1 MFNDYALQVLLVL
14 LLYYLL
20 LNYVLLLCAIFI
32 MFLYLTDDVFI
43 DNLNNTMIEL
53 PIYYNSHMR
62 IDEQITNIIPK

>member
-1 MFNDYALQVLLVL
+1 MF
-14 LLYYLL
+14 
-20 LNYVLLLCAIFI
+20 F
-32 MFLYLTDDVFI
+32 YLTDDVFV